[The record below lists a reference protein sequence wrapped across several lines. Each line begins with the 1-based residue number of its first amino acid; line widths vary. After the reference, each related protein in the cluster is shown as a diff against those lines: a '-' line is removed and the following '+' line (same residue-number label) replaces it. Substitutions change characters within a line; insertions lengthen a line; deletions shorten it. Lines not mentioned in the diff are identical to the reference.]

1 MKQINNIIAGALALL
16 CGAAMLATITA
27 TTQAQQVF
35 LIGTMCISAILAI
48 AILKTNE

>member
-1 MKQINNIIAGALALL
+1 MKQTNNIISGALTLL
-16 CGAAMLATITA
+16 CGASMIQSFSA
-27 TTQAQQVF
+27 TTTGQQVF